1 MAMQESKMEEL
12 SIEQIDQVSGGD
24 LVSAGFGT
32 GLATSAAI
40 GFGFF
45 GPGGALGAGIAFTIG
60 FGVTYRLRS
69 MFA

>member
-1 MAMQESKMEEL
+1 MAIQKLEMEEL
-12 SIEQIDQVSGGD
+12 SIEQIEQVSGGD

-45 GPGGALGAGIAFTIG
+45 GPPGAIGAGLAFAGGFIG
-60 FGVTYRLRS
+60 GSLFRR

>member
-1 MAMQESKMEEL
+1 MEMQESKMEEL

-45 GPGGALGAGIAFTIG
+45 GPVGALGTSFAFVVG